1 MFCPKCGANMRDG
14 QYCPVCGY
22 FASGQAPSGN
32 YYGSA
37 NNKAAVSPKNS
48 RNKILPLLAILIAV
62 VLAAAILVRN
72 MTNNGTH
79 AIKKFFHAMER
90 QNAREMMSCVPD
102 DFIDDLIDDY
112 DVKKSDIKDALE
124 KYLKTDW
131 VSDYVETD
139 YEPGEK
145 VPLKILDHEK
155 MDKEELSD
163 IQRDLTDV
171 WTLSCKQF
179 DSKKIKKA
187 ETYNIDFDN
196 DNSYFYIVSAFQY
209 KGNWYYYNALA
220 LMEHAT
226 RLYG

>member
-1 MFCPKCGANMRDG
+1 MLFR
-14 QYCPVCGY
+14 
-22 FASGQAPSGN
+22 SPSGN

-220 LMEHAT
+220 LVEHAT